1 MRVGI
6 IIRQGGQLVEEI
18 SRITGLSE
26 FKTSFSKLLSL
37 ILMILISSISE
48 FWFLE

>member
-6 IIRQGGQLVEEI
+6 ITRQGGQLVEEI
-18 SRITGLSE
+18 SRMTGLSE
-26 FKTSFSKLLSL
+26 FNTSFSKLLSFTL
-37 ILMILISSISE
+37 TILISSISE